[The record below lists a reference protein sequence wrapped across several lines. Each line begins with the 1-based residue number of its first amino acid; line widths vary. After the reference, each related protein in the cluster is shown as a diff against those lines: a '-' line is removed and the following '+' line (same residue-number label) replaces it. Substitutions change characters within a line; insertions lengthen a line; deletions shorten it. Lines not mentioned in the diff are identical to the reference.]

1 MTTVAGVQSLEV
13 GGVSYNTADTATYN
27 RGGKQRE
34 NIEGGGSGS
43 VGWTEKG
50 RAAFIEVKVFLPE
63 GVDDS
68 VFTGV
73 KREEIKLHCADR
85 TVVMKFGTEMGSG
98 DNDASDNSLTARF
111 VGPSARVVS

>member
-1 MTTVAGVQSLEV
+1 
-13 GGVSYNTADTATYN
+13 
-27 RGGKQRE
+27 
-34 NIEGGGSGS
+34 
-43 VGWTEKG
+43 
-50 RAAFIEVKVFLPE
+50 VKVFLPE

-73 KREEIKLHCADR
+73 KRKEIKLHCADR